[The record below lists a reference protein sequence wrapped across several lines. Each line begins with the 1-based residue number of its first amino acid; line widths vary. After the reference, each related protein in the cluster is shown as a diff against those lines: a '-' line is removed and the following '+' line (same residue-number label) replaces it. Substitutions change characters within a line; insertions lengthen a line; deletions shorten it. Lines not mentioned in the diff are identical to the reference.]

1 VDRVRS
7 SDELARGGLPRSGSL
22 VRVNG
27 DPARALTRHAEM
39 SLREPVL
46 VAAFRG
52 WNDAGDAAS
61 FAATHLSRTW
71 GASKIASIDPE
82 EFFDF
87 QAVRPQVELVDGL
100 TRKITWPSNEL
111 SGASLSGAPNDVLV
125 LVGTEPNMRW
135 KTFSN
140 LIVDVAKQHGAK
152 LVVTLGALLADVP
165 HSRPVQV
172 TGTAID
178 QALVERLGL
187 QRSRYEGPTGIVG
200 VLHDACT
207 KAHIDSASLW
217 AAVPHYLAVTP
228 NPKAALA
235 LVSKAAEL
243 VGSPAD
249 IDALERASAVYEE
262 RVTEMVDAD
271 EDVKS
276 YVKLLEERA
285 DERAHE
291 EQMDPSKLPSG
302 DALAEELERFLRG
315 NEGRGG

>member
-1 VDRVRS
+1 M
-7 SDELARGGLPRSGSL
+7 
-22 VRVNG
+22 NG
-27 DPARALTRHAEM
+27 DPADAVTTHSEM

-61 FAATHLSRTW
+61 FAATHLSRAWNAT
-71 GASKIASIDPE
+71 KLASIDPE

-111 SGASLSGAPNDVLV
+111 SGAHLAGATNDVL
-125 LVGTEPNMRW
+125 LLIGTEPNMHW

-140 LIVDVAKQHGAK
+140 LVLDLAKHHNVK

-178 QALVERLGL
+178 QALVDRLGL

-200 VLHDACT
+200 VVQDACT
-207 KAHIDSASLW
+207 KAQIDSASLW

-235 LVSKAAEL
+235 LVNKAVEL
-243 VGSPAD
+243 VGAPVG
-249 IDALERASAVYEE
+249 IEELERASALYEE
-262 RVTEMVDAD
+262 RVSEMVDAD
-271 EDVKS
+271 DDVKS
-276 YVKLLEERA
+276 YVKLLEENA
-285 DERAHE
+285 DERADGKG
-291 EQMDPSKLPSG
+291 MDSTQLPSG

-315 NEGRGG
+315 NEGHGS